1 MSLGASSSAV
11 SIRADEPGTRL
22 SFARKRQQELGP
34 EVPASKLWGD
44 KGLAPWGVE
53 SGCCAPL
60 GNLELR
66 QLRGVPSLRF
76 TSCCYKCCCCH
87 YWLLLA
93 AVFSE
98 IEIGRIRNR
107 ILCRSRYFF
116 TIITFEYWSMCTIYA
131 LTLLDNI
138 TTFHESW
145 SLFGEV
151 KNAEWACKNRNMKI
165 NLDSSIFWKMKKTF
179 VKALKFFTM
188 YYIFITSYF
197 DGNIPFDYV
206 SIN

>member
-1 MSLGASSSAV
+1 MMRRFLTTCICFLMAAMHTSSFLYTNSIIYYVYRVKTFLSLGASSSAV

-87 YWLLLA
+87 Y
-93 AVFSE
+93 
-98 IEIGRIRNR
+98 
-107 ILCRSRYFF
+107 
-116 TIITFEYWSMCTIYA
+116 
-131 LTLLDNI
+131 
-138 TTFHESW
+138 
-145 SLFGEV
+145 
-151 KNAEWACKNRNMKI
+151 
-165 NLDSSIFWKMKKTF
+165 
-179 VKALKFFTM
+179 
-188 YYIFITSYF
+188 
-197 DGNIPFDYV
+197 
-206 SIN
+206 

>member
-1 MSLGASSSAV
+1 MMRRFLTTCICLMAAMHTLLHSNSIILYRVKTFLSLGASSSAV
-11 SIRADEPGTRL
+11 SNRADGPGTRL

-116 TIITFEYWSMCTIYA
+116 TIITFEY
-131 LTLLDNI
+131 
-138 TTFHESW
+138 
-145 SLFGEV
+145 
-151 KNAEWACKNRNMKI
+151 
-165 NLDSSIFWKMKKTF
+165 
-179 VKALKFFTM
+179 
-188 YYIFITSYF
+188 
-197 DGNIPFDYV
+197 
-206 SIN
+206 